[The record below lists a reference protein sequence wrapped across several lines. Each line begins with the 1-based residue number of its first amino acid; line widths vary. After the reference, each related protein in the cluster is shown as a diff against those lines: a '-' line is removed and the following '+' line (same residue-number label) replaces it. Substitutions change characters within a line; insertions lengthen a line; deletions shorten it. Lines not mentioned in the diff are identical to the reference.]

1 MIEIKNLSVRLGDF
15 SLNDINLTILD
26 REYFVLLGPTGAGKT
41 ILVEC
46 IAGLC
51 RFRKGKLWIDEND
64 VTPLPPEERQIG
76 YVPQDYCLFPFL
88 NVLNNITFGMK
99 EKRVEKDK
107 MRQQVETLAP
117 LLGISHLLNRDVRT
131 LSGGEKQRVALARA
145 LAVSPRILLLDEP
158 LSSIDV
164 RTAKSLR
171 QELRRLHEELGVTTI
186 HVTHNLGEAGELAD
200 RIAVLNMGKLEQV
213 GTPEEVFFY
222 PQSETVSDFLGT
234 AGFPRRVR
242 GTNLTIY

>member
-1 MIEIKNLSVRLGDF
+1 MIEIKNLSVQLGDF
-15 SLNDINLTILD
+15 SLNDINLAILD

-64 VTPLPPEERQIG
+64 VTALPPEERRIG

-99 EKRVEKDK
+99 ERGMEKSK
-107 MRQQVETLAP
+107 MRQQVETLAH

-164 RTAKSLR
+164 RTAKCLR
-171 QELRRLHEELGVTTI
+171 QELRRLHEKLGMTTI

-200 RIAVLNMGKLEQV
+200 RIAILNMGKLEQV

-222 PQSETVSDFLGT
+222 PQSETVADFLGT
-234 AGFPRRVR
+234 STLRRR
-242 GTNLTIY
+242 QQPPA